1 MTASYKS
8 WKGPYI
14 GLRHYTNMFVVIII
28 IFKAAGRKTRLDI
41 HYYYCCSVYGQLRGD
56 GNYRRRSADTP
67 RERANLLYIRSVERL
82 ASSPAW
88 WRKTVKRSCVLNVSV
103 VFRLQSK
110 RSRLANSPR
119 NASNPQL
126 FVVGL
131 PTSKSSAECDV
142 VPNQALTNLSNRYY
156 TKTLLPNFDKCKCNL
171 YITIL
176 NEYISYTWKINL
188 SQSQAETAAITRN
201 IPAYCHLLT
210 SSSAY

>member
-8 WKGPYI
+8 WKGPYGAI
-14 GLRHYTNMFVVIII
+14 QICLLLLLLF
-28 IFKAAGRKTRLDI
+28 FKAAGRKTRLYI
-41 HYYYCCSVYGQLRGD
+41 HYYYCSVYGQLRGD

-88 WRKTVKRSCVLNVSV
+88 WRKTMKRSCVLNVSV

-188 SQSQAETAAITRN
+188 PQSQAETAAITRN